1 MQNRPGGDNRPGGGN
16 RPRGRGRRDDRE
28 REPKEFEDRVIKINR
43 CAKVVKGGRRFSFSA
58 LVVVG
63 NRKGQVGVGFGKAN
77 EVPSAVEKAVK
88 DAKKNMVSVSLKG
101 TTLPHDI
108 QGRFG
113 ASRIVL
119 LPASPGTG
127 IIAGAAVRAVA
138 ELAGVTD
145 ILTKSLGSNNPV
157 NLVKAAMDG
166 FLRLRNV
173 EEIEH
178 VRGVKIGRRAG

>member
-1 MQNRPGGDNRPGGGN
+1 MND
-16 RPRGRGRRDDRE
+16 RPRGRGRREERERE

-63 NRKGQVGVGFGKAN
+63 NRKGLVGVGFGKAN

-88 DAKKNMVSVSLKG
+88 DARKNLVAVSLRG
-101 TTLPHDI
+101 NTIPHETK
-108 QGRFG
+108 GRFG
-113 ASRIVL
+113 AAAVVL

-127 IIAGAAVRAVA
+127 IIASAAVRAVA
-138 ELAGVTD
+138 ELAGVKD

-157 NLVKAAMDG
+157 NLVKAARHG
-166 FLRLRNV
+166 FLSLKNV
-173 EEIEH
+173 DEVESL
-178 VRGVKIGRRAG
+178 RGVEIGRRAGS

>member
-1 MQNRPGGDNRPGGGN
+1 MNDAGIVRNRL
-16 RPRGRGRRDDRE
+16 
-28 REPKEFEDRVIKINR
+28 KIESSINN
-43 CAKVVKGGRRFSFSA
+43 AKRF
-58 LVVVG
+58 L
-63 NRKGQVGVGFGKAN
+63 
-77 EVPSAVEKAVK
+77 E
-88 DAKKNMVSVSLKG
+88 
-101 TTLPHDI
+101 I

-113 ASRIVL
+113 AARVVL
-119 LPASPGTG
+119 LPASAGTG

-178 VRGVKIGRRAG
+178 VNTSGTLVVTPSAMSKLAVPRQMLVSAAS